1 MSETSDVKESV
12 CVSVSVSDI
21 VRSSVCVAV
30 RDFSRVPVSDWDS
43 DSVNVCVCDKVI
55 SGERVAVNVCSDV
68 IESD

>member
-1 MSETSDVKESV
+1 MSDTSDVMESERESV
-12 CVSVSVSDI
+12 GVSDI

-55 SGERVAVNVCSDV
+55 SEESVAV
-68 IESD
+68 